1 MIDPIFATLH
11 LLICYICK
19 VCTFRE
25 YLPYISVDPFVRT
38 AFARSISSYIEYLF
52 EEDRPY
58 SSEGLFI
65 VEIFTF
71 DGGIGGINRRF

>member
-1 MIDPIFATLH
+1 MIDPISATLH

-19 VCTFRE
+19 VCTFWE

-52 EEDRPY
+52 EEDSRIRPKGFLLLKFY
-58 SSEGLFI
+58 
-65 VEIFTF
+65 V
-71 DGGIGGINRRF
+71 